1 MLDEE
6 VRQALAITVSSTMAE
21 RTIDITTIG
30 RRTGQLR
37 RIETCFYR
45 VGDDI
50 YLSGLPRP
58 RPRDWL
64 ANLAA
69 HPEFEFHLKNGVV
82 ADLTATATVITEP
95 TERRRVLTAIVDE
108 FNARKAPDRPD
119 AVAEEWVEQSPLA
132 LVTFATRAA

>member
-6 VRQALAITVSSTMAE
+6 VRTALAITQDSTMTE
-21 RTIDITTIG
+21 RTIDITTVG
-30 RRTGQLR
+30 RKTGQER

-69 HPEFEFHLKNGVV
+69 NPQFEFHLKNGVV

-95 TERRRVLTAIVDE
+95 AERRRVLTAIVDE
-108 FNARKAPDRPD
+108 FNARNPADRAD
-119 AVAEEWVEQSPLA
+119 AVTAEWVEQSPLA
-132 LVTFATRAA
+132 LVTFEE